1 MKRSARVDKSVHKN
15 KSQVI
20 YKSAAAGYSE
30 LLKHHLQGADHK
42 GCPIFFTG
50 IQS

>member
-1 MKRSARVDKSVHKN
+1 MTGSTRVEKSVHKN

-20 YKSAAAGYSE
+20 YKMAAARYSGV
-30 LLKHHLQGADHK
+30 LKQHLQGADHK